1 MLPDPALE
9 RSATLQRIDVL
20 HCTDSE
26 FAAYLALRDPA
37 EATPTPTI
45 AVLTPDATSKTPTQ
59 PGIWPGIVLS
69 APRSSEQPQDHLDAM
84 AIDGVA
90 DVDDLIAAITA
101 NPQAATALA
110 LHQRDAAN
118 RSVSAGLIAE
128 STTYSMLLASHEFA
142 AWRAANPPRHRP
154 ELDKPISS
162 FHRTWTALDIELN
175 RAEKRNAINARLR
188 DCLLSMFDLAAGRDD
203 VEIVTVTGAGQV
215 FCSGGD
221 LDEFGT
227 FDDPTSAHHL
237 RLGLS
242 LGAKIESLSNW
253 VIVKMHGA
261 CRGSG
266 IELAAF
272 AHTIIAHPNTTFA
285 LPEVAMGLIPGAGGT
300 VSISRRIGRLRTT
313 TWALS
318 GAVIDAPRALEWG
331 LIDVVDSWRCV
342 MPHPG

>member
-1 MLPDPALE
+1 MP
-9 RSATLQRIDVL
+9 SIDIL

-26 FAAYLALRDPA
+26 FASYIALRDPT
-37 EATPTPTI
+37 EATPTPTL
-45 AVLTPDATSKTPTQ
+45 AVLTPDTTNETPTQ
-59 PGIWPGIVLS
+59 PGVWPGIVLS
-69 APRSSEQPQDHLDAM
+69 APRSSQQPSDHLDAM
-84 AIDGVA
+84 AIDGVV
-90 DVDDLIAAITA
+90 DVDELIAKITA

-110 LHQRDAAN
+110 LHQRDATN
-118 RSVSAGLIAE
+118 RAISAGLIAE
-128 STTYSMLLASHEFA
+128 SATYSMLLASHEFT
-142 AWRAANPPRHRP
+142 AWRAANPPKHRLDP
-154 ELDKPISS
+154 DPDKPIAS
-162 FHRTWTALDIELN
+162 FHRSWTALEIELN
-175 RAEKRNAINARLR
+175 RAEKCNAIDTRLR
-188 DCLLSMFDLAAGRDD
+188 DCLLAIFDLAAGRDD
-203 VEIVTVTGAGQV
+203 VETVTVTGAGHV

-285 LPEVAMGLIPGAGGT
+285 LPEVSMGLIPGAGGT
-300 VSISRRIGRLRTT
+300 VSITRRIGRLRTT

-318 GAVIDAPRALEWG
+318 GAVIDAPLAHEWG
-331 LIDVVDSWRCV
+331 LIDVIDPWRHVIELETDNDSS
-342 MPHPG
+342 PG